1 MHLLLLLGVK
11 LCKLLSRLDDLLR
24 MVAAMSCVGFLI
36 MFLIL
41 LKSRMFSLSIAVNL
55 STKPQVTDR
64 NLTFLKLVLF
74 TSASWSNRSIGRA
87 LKRPWR
93 SVVNRAFNVS

>member
-24 MVAAMSCVGFLI
+24 MVAAMRCVGFLI

-64 NLTFLKLVLF
+64 KSYLPQVGTFYLRFLE
-74 TSASWSNRSIGRA
+74 
-87 LKRPWR
+87 
-93 SVVNRAFNVS
+93 